1 MPHSF
6 SNTIIHII
14 FGTRYRQD
22 FIDDKIEPKLFG
34 YIGQVINNLQC
45 TTIIVGGY
53 KNHVHIL
60 CRLHRP
66 ISQSKLV
73 KEIKA
78 NSSLWMKTQGQQYE
92 DFYWQDGYASFS
104 VSQSD
109 MMKVIKY
116 IQNQRQYHL
125 LKEFEKEYLDLL
137 DDNNLKYDKRYIWE

>member
-104 VSQSD
+104 VSQ
-109 MMKVIKY
+109 
-116 IQNQRQYHL
+116 
-125 LKEFEKEYLDLL
+125 
-137 DDNNLKYDKRYIWE
+137 